1 MAKKSEDKKETSRLR
16 RTGNRNFLK
25 TRFNITNLVSSLCD
39 PDAGGV
45 AGIKKW
51 AQNQAL
57 PSRQAVAEAV
67 EILRSVVFPG
77 YFGFS
82 DLHEEN
88 LQFHIGYQLDHVRRI
103 LQGQIRR
110 GLYFSDEQGCKSMAD
125 CDKKAWKMTDTFLFK
140 LPEVKRLLLLDVMAS
155 YDGDPAAENHDEVI
169 FCYPGILAITN
180 YRLAHEL
187 SLLGVPIIPRMI
199 TEAAHSATGIDI
211 HPGAVIGKSFF
222 IDHGTGIVIGETCII
237 GDRAR
242 IYQGV
247 TLGAKSFQLDGDGNP
262 VRGIPRHPIVED
274 DVTIYSGA
282 TILGRVTIG
291 RGSVIGGNVW
301 LVTSVPPGSRIAQT
315 RLREE
320 SFKKTKGDLAV

>member
-1 MAKKSEDKKETSRLR
+1 MGKKNTNNAPRFRKTEDKDPSGPKFSI
-16 RTGNRNFLK
+16 NR
-25 TRFNITNLVSSLCD
+25 LVSSLCR
-39 PDAGGV
+39 PDAGV
-45 AGIKKW
+45 AADLKKL
-51 AQNQAL
+51 AQDQEL
-57 PSRQAVAEAV
+57 PSRQEVAETV
-67 EILRSVVFPG
+67 EILRSVIFPG

-88 LQFHIGYQLDHVRRI
+88 IQFHIGYQLDHVRRI
-103 LQGQIRR
+103 LQAQIRR
-110 GLYFSDEQGCKSMAD
+110 GLSFSDKYACKSAAD
-125 CDKKAWKMTDTFLFK
+125 CDKKAQAITDAFLSK
-140 LPEVKRLLLLDVMAS
+140 LPEVKRLLLLDVMAT

-187 SLLGVPIIPRMI
+187 NLLGVPVIPRMI

-211 HPGAVIGKSFF
+211 HPGAVIGESFF

-237 GDRAR
+237 GNHVR

-247 TLGAKSFQLDGDGNP
+247 TLGAKSFQLDDEGNP
-262 VRGIPRHPIVED
+262 VRGVPRHPIVED

-301 LVTSVPPGSRIAQT
+301 LVKSVPPNSRISQI
-315 RLREE
+315 RSREE
-320 SFKKTKGDLAV
+320 TTKMDKEGFNM